1 MIITENN
8 MQRAKASLIIHAIE
22 NTTLNII
29 FNASDYT
36 RNVSE

>member
-1 MIITENN
+1 
-8 MQRAKASLIIHAIE
+8 MQNTKASLIIHAIE

-29 FNASDYT
+29 INASDYT